1 MTAIIV
7 AIIGGLSSLIGIA
20 IKGAIDAKAD
30 RRKADQ
36 ERDKQY
42 IDIITRLDKIEENT
56 AKSIGEIRDELNNL
70 RLELMELKDESRE
83 NDAKMKRALMN
94 LARSTLNKDFKYF
107 YNLGRIDDESYQT
120 FLYVYESYKELGG
133 NTFVDEEM
141 EKLKQLKRI

>member
-7 AIIGGLSSLIGIA
+7 AIIGGISSLIGIA
-20 IKGAIDAKAD
+20 IKEVINAKAD
-30 RRKADQ
+30 RRKAEQ

-42 IDIITRLDKIEENT
+42 NDIISRLDRIEENT

-141 EKLKQLKRI
+141 EKLKQLKQI

>member
-7 AIIGGLSSLIGIA
+7 AIIGGISSLIGIA
-20 IKGAIDAKAD
+20 IKEVINAKAD
-30 RRKADQ
+30 RQKAEQD
-36 ERDKQY
+36 RDKQY
-42 IDIITRLDKIEENT
+42 NDIISRLDRIEENT